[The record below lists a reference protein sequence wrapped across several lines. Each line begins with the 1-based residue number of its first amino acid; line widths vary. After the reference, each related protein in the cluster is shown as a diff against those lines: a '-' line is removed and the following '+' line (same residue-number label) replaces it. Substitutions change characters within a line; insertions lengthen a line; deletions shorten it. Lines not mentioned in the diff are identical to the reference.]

1 MIYNFSRSAEKIVK
15 FSVWYLVWENPD
27 QQTSPSSERC
37 DQFPK
42 YCKTDPG
49 SEIFPMFNYL
59 KPKPTDEIS
68 ILAHPFIVAAGQ
80 LLPVASLCHQGE
92 LKQMIEGAEITYLH
106 L

>member
-1 MIYNFSRSAEKIVK
+1 MVFGMGKSWSTNFTFIWK
-15 FSVWYLVWENPD
+15 VW
-27 QQTSPSSERC
+27 SI
-37 DQFPK
+37 PK
-42 YCKTDPG
+42 
-49 SEIFPMFNYL
+49 NL

-106 L
+106 LWTQWWRQQWINSSENLKRH

>member
-1 MIYNFSRSAEKIVK
+1 
-15 FSVWYLVWENPD
+15 
-27 QQTSPSSERC
+27 
-37 DQFPK
+37 
-42 YCKTDPG
+42 
-49 SEIFPMFNYL
+49 MFNYL

-68 ILAHPFIVAAGQ
+68 ILAHPFIVAAGP